1 VTLVLPLPHCATPT
15 ALTLTW
21 RGTPEHFLP
30 TAVAAL
36 PVQMAGLELSLFE
49 RSAID

>member
-1 VTLVLPLPHCATPT
+1 MITVA
-15 ALTLTW
+15 W

-36 PVQMAGLELSLFE
+36 PVQMAGLRA
-49 RSAID
+49 RSPSDRR